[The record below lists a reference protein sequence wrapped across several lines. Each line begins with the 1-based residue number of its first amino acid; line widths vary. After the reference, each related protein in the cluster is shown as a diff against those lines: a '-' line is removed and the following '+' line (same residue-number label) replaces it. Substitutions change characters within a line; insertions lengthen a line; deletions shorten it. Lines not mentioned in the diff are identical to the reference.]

1 LEDLIKG
8 VRHRDRRSIA
18 RAITLI
24 EGASDEAEAL
34 AEALYPH
41 TGKAYVVGVTGPPGA
56 GKSTLLNRLITH
68 LRGEGLTVGV
78 IAVDPTSPFSGGALL
93 GDRVRMTEHA
103 LDEGVFIRSM
113 GTRGHLGGLAAATQ
127 DAVRVLD
134 AAGYDI
140 ILVETVGVGQT
151 ELTIM
156 ELADTVVLVLTPGAG
171 DIVQVWKAGIM
182 EIADLFLVNKADR
195 DGARKLI
202 ADLEEMLDLAGKTA
216 WRPPVIPTVATE
228 RRGIDELWRQ
238 LQRHRTHLRESGEG
252 AARRLRHLRREVR
265 GRMEHRLRQ
274 RLSELMLEP
283 AFREDL
289 DRLHRR
295 EEVPHRLVRKWLAR
309 LFAGEGGGSS

>member
-1 LEDLIKG
+1 MEDLIKG
-8 VRHRDRRSIA
+8 VRRRDRRSIA

-24 EGASDEAEAL
+24 EGASDEADVL

-41 TGKAYVVGVTGPPGA
+41 TGKAYIVGITGPPGA
-56 GKSTLLNRLITH
+56 GKSTLLNRLIAH

-113 GTRGHLGGLAAATQ
+113 GTRGHLGGLAAATR

-195 DGARKLI
+195 DGAPKLI
-202 ADLEEMLDLAGKTA
+202 ADLEEMLDLAGKTV
-216 WRPPVIPTVATE
+216 WRPPVVATVATE

-238 LQRHRTHLRESGEG
+238 LQRHRSHLEESGEG
-252 AARRLRHLRREVR
+252 ASRRLRHLRREVR

-274 RLSELMLEP
+274 RLAELMLEP

-289 DRLHRR
+289 NRLHRR

-309 LFAGEGGGSS
+309 LFAGEGGESP

>member
-1 LEDLIKG
+1 MELIKG
-8 VRHRDRRSIA
+8 VRQGDRRSIA

-24 EGASDEAEAL
+24 EEASGEAESL
-34 AEALYPH
+34 MEALYPH
-41 TGKAYVVGVTGPPGA
+41 TGNAYIVGITGPPGA
-56 GKSTLLNRLITH
+56 GKSTLLNRLIAH
-68 LRGEGLTVGV
+68 LRGEGLAVGV

-113 GTRGHLGGLAAATQ
+113 GSRGQLGGLAAATQ

-134 AAGYDI
+134 AAGYDT

-202 ADLEEMLDLAGKTA
+202 ADLEEMLDLAGKPA
-216 WRPPVIPTVATE
+216 WRPPVIPAVATE
-228 RRGIDELWRQ
+228 RRGIAELWQ
-238 LQRHRTHLRESGEG
+238 ELQRHQAHLQESGEG
-252 AARRLRHLRREVR
+252 VARRLRHLRRELR
-265 GRMEHRLRQ
+265 ERMEHRIRR
-274 RLSELMLEP
+274 RLEGLLADP
-283 AFREDL
+283 AFQRDL

-295 EEVPHRLVRKWLAR
+295 EEVPHRLVRKWLAS
-309 LFAGEGGGSS
+309 LFAGEGGESP

>member
-1 LEDLIKG
+1 MGI
-8 VRHRDRRSIA
+8 
-18 RAITLI
+18 
-24 EGASDEAEAL
+24 
-34 AEALYPH
+34 
-41 TGKAYVVGVTGPPGA
+41 TGPPGA
-56 GKSTLLNRLITH
+56 GKSTLLNRLIAH
-68 LRGEGLTVGV
+68 LRGEGLAVGV

-113 GTRGHLGGLAAATQ
+113 GSRGQLGGLAAATQ

-195 DGARKLI
+195 DGA
-202 ADLEEMLDLAGKTA
+202 EN
-216 WRPPVIPTVATE
+216 
-228 RRGIDELWRQ
+228 
-238 LQRHRTHLRESGEG
+238 
-252 AARRLRHLRREVR
+252 
-265 GRMEHRLRQ
+265 
-274 RLSELMLEP
+274 
-283 AFREDL
+283 
-289 DRLHRR
+289 
-295 EEVPHRLVRKWLAR
+295 
-309 LFAGEGGGSS
+309 

>member
-1 LEDLIKG
+1 MEELIKG
-8 VRHRDRRSIA
+8 VRQRDRRSIA

-34 AEALYPH
+34 AEALYPL
-41 TGKAYVVGVTGPPGA
+41 TGNAYIVGITGPPGA
-56 GKSTLLNRLITH
+56 GKSTLLNRLIAH
-68 LRGEGLTVGV
+68 LRDEGLTVGV

-93 GDRVRMTEHA
+93 GDRIRMTEHA

-134 AAGYDI
+134 AAGYDV

-151 ELTIM
+151 ELSIM

-195 DGARKLI
+195 EGVRKLI
-202 ADLEEMLDLAGKTA
+202 ADLEEMLDLAGERA
-216 WRPPVIPTVATE
+216 WRPPVVATVATE
-228 RRGIDELWRQ
+228 RRGIDDLWQQ
-238 LQRHRTHLRESGEG
+238 LQRHRSYLKESGEG
-252 AARRLRHLRREVR
+252 TARRLRHLRREVR
-265 GRMEHRLRQ
+265 ERMEHRLRK
-274 RLSELMLEP
+274 RLAEVLAEP
-283 AFREDL
+283 AFQEDL
-289 DRLHRR
+289 ERLHRR
-295 EEVPHRLVRKWLAR
+295 EEVPHRLVRKWFAR
-309 LFAGEGGGSS
+309 LLAGEGGK

>member
-1 LEDLIKG
+1 MELIEG
-8 VRHRDRRSIA
+8 VRQGDRRSIA

-34 AEALYPH
+34 SEALYPH
-41 TGKAYVVGVTGPPGA
+41 TGNAYVVGITGPPGA
-56 GKSTLLNRLITH
+56 GKSTLLNRLIAH
-68 LRGEGLTVGV
+68 LRSEGNTVGV

-93 GDRVRMTEHA
+93 GDRVRMTGHA

-113 GTRGHLGGLAAATQ
+113 GTRGQLGGLAAATQ

-134 AAGYDI
+134 AAGFDI

-195 DGARKLI
+195 EGARKLI
-202 ADLEEMLDLAGKTA
+202 ADLEEMLDLAGKQT
-216 WRPPVIPTVATE
+216 WRPPVVSTVATE
-228 RRGIDELWRQ
+228 GRGIGELWQ
-238 LQRHRTHLRESGEG
+238 ELKRHQIYLRESGEG
-252 AARRLRHLRREVR
+252 ASRRMRHLRREVR
-265 GRMEHRLRQ
+265 ERMEYRLRK
-274 RLSELMLEP
+274 RLEDLLTDP
-283 AFREDL
+283 AFQRDL
-289 DRLHRR
+289 DRLNRR
-295 EEVPHRLVRKWLAR
+295 EEVPHRLVRKWFARLLAR
-309 LFAGEGGGSS
+309 EGGEST